1 MPYTSLS
8 AEEAAALVPR
18 EGLIAISG
26 FARTGVAKA
35 VTRALA
41 PIASAAREKGSPYR
55 LKIIS
60 GASTGPDCDDVLAEA
75 GAIAWRAP
83 YQSSPPLRKQINS
96 GLAAFTD
103 VHLSRMPLALRN
115 GAYGPLKLAIVE
127 ASEITDDGRVYLT
140 TSVGSTPDFL
150 TKAEKVIIELNR
162 HHPRHVSTLAD
173 IVPLDAMSNRR
184 ALGLNGV
191 MDRIGYDYARV
202 DPSKVLG
209 VVEVNSP
216 DDVLAFDKPDSG
228 SHRMAE
234 LVVDFLLNERRAGRI
249 PHAFPPVQSGVG
261 NIANA
266 VLCGLGENKDVPPF
280 PMYTEVFQD
289 AVVELIQH
297 GHVSAVS
304 TTSLTVSP
312 PVLQHIYAN
321 FNFFAPRLIL
331 RPMDI
336 SNHPG
341 LIRKLG
347 VIAMNTA
354 LEADI
359 YGNVNSTH
367 VCGRDI
373 MNGIGGSSDFAQNAH
388 LSIFICPSVAKQGKI
403 STIVPMCP
411 HIDHTEHSVDVLVTE
426 QGLADLR
433 GLGPVDRAREIISR
447 CAHPA
452 YKDYLLKY
460 LNDAPVGHIR
470 HNLSRAFELHE
481 NFRRTGRM
489 LPE

>member
-1 MPYTSLS
+1 
-8 AEEAAALVPR
+8 
-18 EGLIAISG
+18 
-26 FARTGVAKA
+26 
-35 VTRALA
+35 
-41 PIASAAREKGSPYR
+41 
-55 LKIIS
+55 
-60 GASTGPDCDDVLAEA
+60 
-75 GAIAWRAP
+75 
-83 YQSSPPLRKQINS
+83 
-96 GLAAFTD
+96 
-103 VHLSRMPLALRN
+103 
-115 GAYGPLKLAIVE
+115 
-127 ASEITDDGRVYLT
+127 
-140 TSVGSTPDFL
+140 
-150 TKAEKVIIELNR
+150 
-162 HHPRHVSTLAD
+162 
-173 IVPLDAMSNRR
+173 
-184 ALGLNGV
+184 

-202 DPSKVLG
+202 DPAKVLG
-209 VVEVNSP
+209 VVDVNLP

-228 SHRMAE
+228 SHRMAK

-249 PHAFPPVQSGVG
+249 PRDFLPVQSGVG

-297 GHVSAVS
+297 GHVSSVS

-321 FNFFAPRLIL
+321 FKFFAPRLIL

-341 LIRKLG
+341 IIRKLG

-433 GLGPVDRAREIISR
+433 GLGPADRAREIISH

-460 LNDAPVGHIR
+460 LNGAPAGHIR
-470 HNLSRAFELHE
+470 HDLSRAFELHE